1 MEYNAFNR
9 VSNHLLNFWAYDYD
23 QHSRDE
29 IMKLKA
35 KKNNIVT
42 IIIED
47 LNIDEPTAENFYGN
61 KNQNNYNDYDN
72 NYNNNSYDNSNK
84 NYNNSNNYGSNGNN
98 NTSKYDEYLTDLK
111 NNLLKNAKLRQE
123 FNFSISEDRI
133 MRCGG
138 KLIQELGSDS
148 STYSSELGPDSST
161 YTQEPGSSDSTT
173 KK

>member
-47 LNIDEPTAENFYGN
+47 LNIDEPTVESFYGN
-61 KNQNNYNDYDN
+61 KNQNNYN
-72 NYNNNSYDNSNK
+72 NYNNYSNYSNNN
-84 NYNNSNNYGSNGNN
+84 NYNNSNNYNNFDGGNGNN
-98 NTSKYDEYLTDLK
+98 NTSKYSEYLTELK
-111 NNLLKNAKLRQE
+111 HNLLKNAKKRQE
-123 FNFSISEDRI
+123 FNFMISEDRI

-148 STYSSELGPDSST
+148 STNVQELGPDSST
-161 YTQEPGSSDSTT
+161 YTQELGSSDSTT